1 MAKGGAVDIEITST
15 TNNLVKE
22 TTKLAQKKYRNE
34 SKLFLLEGQKAVEE
48 AFALN
53 INFENVFILK
63 EKAEKYSQ
71 FPKKILT
78 NEAVLKKIST
88 TQTPP
93 EIIATAKQ
101 IEFSK
106 KDISSKNKI
115 ILLENIKDSGNL
127 GTIFRTA
134 TALGVEAIILSGE
147 TADIYNPKTIRS
159 AVGNIFKIPFITIK
173 DINEAKK
180 LLPNHKFYATV
191 VPQKNTTNITQLS
204 LPSKAVIMFG
214 SEASGLSNN
223 AITISD
229 KKITIPISKNVESLN
244 LSTAV
249 TICIWE
255 LFKNA

>member
-22 TTKLAQKKYRNE
+22 TAKLAQKKYRNE

-106 KDISSKNKI
+106 KDISSK
-115 ILLENIKDSGNL
+115 NIKDSGNL

-223 AITISD
+223 ARTISD
-229 KKITIPISKNVESLN
+229 EKITIPISKNVESLN